1 MFTIKNTGSNYLA
14 RIVKLGPPRKHSN
27 ADKLLTHTILFNNI
41 ITDLSYKEGDLVVY
55 FPLECQ
61 INKDFISYI
70 NGFQK
75 KELNQNKEVRGF
87 FDNNS
92 RVRAV
97 KLRQEPSAGF
107 IIKLTVLL
115 EWLAYLKNSNLDK
128 IKSYDS
134 LENIDFD
141 SFNEVLICQKYIVPV
156 KNSGHNLA
164 KQKVARE
171 SRIVEGQFHFH
182 VDTKHLKKELNILK
196 PDDLITIGY
205 KLHGTSAVFSNIL
218 VKKKLSLAARILK
231 KLGLEIIDTKHD
243 YVYSSRKV
251 IKSEHVDKIHN
262 SFYETDLWAL
272 INERIK
278 DKIQPGYSIY
288 GEICGF
294 LPSGKSIQSKYD
306 YGCRENTCEFYVYRI
321 TFTDSLNHVIELT
334 TPQIQRY
341 CEKYQLNTVPIF
353 YYGRAKNK
361 YPEIDIENHWHE
373 NFLNGLIKEY
383 TEKKCYLCKN
393 DVWAE
398 GIVLSIEGEQFNA
411 FKLKSF
417 NFAMA
422 ESIELDKG
430 IPNIEDS

>member
-61 INKDFISYI
+61 INKDFVSYF

-75 KELNQNKEVRGF
+75 KELNQDKEVRGF

-92 RVRAV
+92 RVRCC
-97 KLRQEPSAGF
+97 KLRGEGSAGF
-107 IIKLTVLL
+107 IIKLEVLL
-115 EWLAYLKNSNLDK
+115 AWLEGYDFNVCFKNEKDILDV
-128 IKSYDS
+128 
-134 LENIDFD
+134 DFD
-141 SFNEVLICQKYIVPV
+141 SYQDILICQKYVVPV

-182 VDTKHLKKELNILK
+182 VDTKHLKKELNVLK
-196 PDDLITIGY
+196 PNDLITIGY

-262 SFYETDLWAL
+262 SFYESDLWAL

-288 GEICGF
+288 GEICGQ
-294 LPSGKSIQSKYD
+294 LPSGKYIQNLYD
-306 YGCRENTCEFYVYRI
+306 YGCRENTCEFFVYRI

-341 CEKYQLNTVPIF
+341 CEKHQLNTVPIF

-361 YPEIDIENHWHE
+361 YPELDIENHWHE

>member
-1 MFTIKNTGSNYLA
+1 MFTVKNTGSNYLA
-14 RIVKLGPPRKHSN
+14 RIIKLGPPRKHSN
-27 ADKLLTHTILFNNI
+27 ADKLLVHTVLFNNI
-41 ITDLSYKEGDLVVY
+41 ITDLSYKENDLVVY

-75 KELNQNKEVRGF
+75 KELNKDKEVRGF

-97 KLRQEPSAGF
+97 KLRGEPSAGF
-107 IIKLTVLL
+107 IIKLEILIKWL
-115 EWLAYLKNSNLDK
+115 ESKK
-128 IKSYDS
+128 IKIDADDVFYTIDV
-134 LENIDFD
+134 DFD
-141 SFNEVLICQKYIVPV
+141 TFNDILICQKYIVPV

-182 VDTKHLKKELNILK
+182 VDTKHLKKELNVLK

-251 IKSEHVDKIHN
+251 IKNDFTDKKHD
-262 SFYETDLWAL
+262 SYYDHDVWET

-278 DKIQPGYSIY
+278 DKIRPGYSIY
-288 GEICGF
+288 GEICGQ
-294 LPSGKSIQSKYD
+294 LPSGKYIQNLYD
-306 YGCRENTCEFYVYRI
+306 YGCRENTCEFFVYRI

-361 YPEIDIENHWHE
+361 YPELDIENHWHE
-373 NFLNGLIKEY
+373 NFLNELIKEY
-383 TEKKCYLCKN
+383 TEKKCYMCKN
-393 DVWAE
+393 DVFAE
-398 GIVLSIEGEQFNA
+398 G
-411 FKLKSF
+411 
-417 NFAMA
+417 
-422 ESIELDKG
+422 
-430 IPNIEDS
+430 